1 MALVPWSSLHVKVT
15 LFPFGASRPCKHLC
29 LPRLLAV
36 AFRRTAVTCNR
47 YHSALGVATCGALT
61 SPFVSETSFAGESGP
76 RPPSPTPGAALVA
89 RQACACA
96 SRGRDPAPS
105 LLVTPRVGSRVLLR
119 VRPSRDRVR
128 PPCPMR
134 RPGSSGECTWRLR
147 QSPPFAALAGDPR
160 PGDSDSTCYQRT
172 VVEAGGSAWF
182 ARGAKV
188 KVSACRSLLAA
199 PGDGPCFASP
209 SF

>member
-89 RQACACA
+89 RQACTCA

-160 PGDSDSTCYQRT
+160 PGDLSADSC
-172 VVEAGGSAWF
+172 GGWRFSMV
-182 ARGAKV
+182 RGAKV

-199 PGDGPCFASP
+199 PGDGPCFASS